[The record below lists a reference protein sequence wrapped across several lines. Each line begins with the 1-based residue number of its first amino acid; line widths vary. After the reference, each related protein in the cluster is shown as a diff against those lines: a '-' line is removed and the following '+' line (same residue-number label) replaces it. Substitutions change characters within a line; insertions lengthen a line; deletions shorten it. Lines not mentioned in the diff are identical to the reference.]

1 MSSMSDEGSSL
12 VHVDGRTELYL
23 SKDEESEKQSTLVTG
38 GSELFDE

>member
-1 MSSMSDEGSSL
+1 MSSMSDEGTSL
-12 VHVDGRTELYL
+12 VQVDGRTELYL

>member
-1 MSSMSDEGSSL
+1 MSDEGTSL

-23 SKDEESEKQSTLVTG
+23 SKDEESEKRSTLVTG